1 MQPFPEMDRRALMA
15 RAMQL
20 LGATVVVGGTAGL
33 AGCKQADVK
42 GKPMDAEQLA
52 LLGAIADTII
62 PVTDTPGAVG
72 VGVPKKLDAMLV
84 DWASPERRTELMG
97 AMDEI
102 DELAKSASGKGFAAL
117 DSAKRKELLLAHD
130 AQAVKPGPP
139 PKIKPTGLAA
149 MVGGTPTMNP
159 AYVKLKELIINL
171 YYSSEIAST
180 KELVFEPVPGKYVAS
195 LKVTPETRPFAGLG
209 GPF

>member
-20 LGATVVVGGTAGL
+20 VGATVVVSGAAGL
-33 AGCKQADVK
+33 ASCKQADVK
-42 GKPMDAEQLA
+42 GKPMGAEQLA

-62 PVTDTPGAVG
+62 PATDTPGAVG

-84 DWASPERRTELMG
+84 DWASSERRTELMG
-97 AMDEI
+97 AMEEI
-102 DELAKSASGKGFAAL
+102 DELAKSGASKGFAAL
-117 DSAKRKELLLAHD
+117 DPAKRKELLLAHD
-130 AQAVKPGPP
+130 KAAVKPGPP

-149 MVGGTPTMNP
+149 MIGGVPTMNP
-159 AYVKLKELIINL
+159 GYVKLKELIINL

-180 KELVFEPVPGKYVAS
+180 KELVFEPVPGEYVAS
-195 LKVTPETRPFAGLG
+195 LKITPETRPFAGLG